1 MRNAECTPI
10 TPEEGKN
17 LFAAFPRYLRDVEEA
32 LARKFFEQYVF
43 FETVDRNTRWCV
55 CTGCMEGFLTDKAI
69 RPDFFK
75 VKHRGA
81 CECPNCGERATL
93 LAMGK
98 YTNFQELR
106 ARVRA
111 VQVSTCKDWLLVQ
124 AGYVSRSFRHDDLG
138 GDIEFEPFR
147 RYAFAPGRRVGWKT
161 KTYSWFGREWYP
173 DGPWERMER
182 IQAPFQNK
190 AYERDAAYWPLGLEN
205 IAGSSMRYCQ
215 YSKWFDQEYGGL
227 ADGPDFDMAPFRIA
241 HLTRYLAEYTR
252 KPQIEFL
259 VKLGFYQV
267 VSDLVLHDKPHKSIL
282 NWDARDPADF
292 FRMTKV
298 DFRLFKESQADFGE
312 LKDFQTLRKKGLVSS
327 LDEFLRLKRELGSGL
342 HPASQGAK
350 LAGTS
355 LERAARYLGS
365 FRARPAIT
373 AQLWTDYLNAA
384 VKLRYDLSRDDVRM
398 PKDLTERHDQA
409 TAAVQA
415 VIDKAAAKRYQARFR
430 RLTEQFSFSTDGL
443 CVVVPGS
450 VQDIVREGRILSHC
464 VGGYADRHMD
474 GRVTILFLRKES
486 APSVPYVTIEMS
498 TENNCRDLKIRQ
510 IHGYR
515 NERDGTA
522 SPLNAHADFLKLWLD
537 WVHAGSP
544 RDRDGQPV
552 IAAEASV
559 A

>member
-227 ADGPDFDMAPFRIA
+227 ADGQIGRA
-241 HLTRYLAEYTR
+241 H
-252 KPQIEFL
+252 
-259 VKLGFYQV
+259 V
-267 VSDLVLHDKPHKSIL
+267 
-282 NWDARDPADF
+282 
-292 FRMTKV
+292 
-298 DFRLFKESQADFGE
+298 
-312 LKDFQTLRKKGLVSS
+312 
-327 LDEFLRLKRELGSGL
+327 
-342 HPASQGAK
+342 
-350 LAGTS
+350 
-355 LERAARYLGS
+355 
-365 FRARPAIT
+365 
-373 AQLWTDYLNAA
+373 
-384 VKLRYDLSRDDVRM
+384 
-398 PKDLTERHDQA
+398 
-409 TAAVQA
+409 
-415 VIDKAAAKRYQARFR
+415 
-430 RLTEQFSFSTDGL
+430 
-443 CVVVPGS
+443 
-450 VQDIVREGRILSHC
+450 
-464 VGGYADRHMD
+464 
-474 GRVTILFLRKES
+474 
-486 APSVPYVTIEMS
+486 
-498 TENNCRDLKIRQ
+498 
-510 IHGYR
+510 
-515 NERDGTA
+515 
-522 SPLNAHADFLKLWLD
+522 
-537 WVHAGSP
+537 
-544 RDRDGQPV
+544 
-552 IAAEASV
+552 
-559 A
+559 